1 VVIGSMATRAMK
13 ATMTTKTT
21 TWAAQ
26 IAVAMLLLATGTAS
40 ASSGLLS
47 ANSPR
52 DKNPLEGSF
61 HRVSASVSGEPHQGW
76 GEVCAGSAADSVV
89 APRTPSGL
97 PKDIHDLGVGAT
109 KGDVTHADWVARTT
123 AQQRQQMADFFR
135 EAAGRVNVENAP
147 GAREFNLYR
156 ARWLETGQG
165 PSPGN
170 IDNFRRNILP
180 TLPPNFGG

>member
-61 HRVSASVSGEPHQGW
+61 HLVSASVSGEPHQGW

-89 APRTPSGL
+89 APRKIVRNAWSGS
-97 PKDIHDLGVGAT
+97 PGFPQSRTCGVPASGSSSHGLAAQERFGFGDSSQKQLAFTNLWGKAIGLRTRENAT
-109 KGDVTHADWVARTT
+109 VIPLRQHLVLLHLNGKVLRTT
-123 AQQRQQMADFFR
+123 PDHPF
-135 EAAGRVNVENAP
+135 
-147 GAREFNLYR
+147 
-156 ARWLETGQG
+156 
-165 PSPGN
+165 
-170 IDNFRRNILP
+170 
-180 TLPPNFGG
+180 